1 MYYTNHSRTVFLK
14 KEWKRGPIPM
24 KKRKSSG
31 AQTGPRQMNATKLGY
46 AAMARDRGSALIL
59 GQYATVFQAD
69 VYAIM
74 ACVVEDIKS
83 GYWKISIYILSDS
96 QAVIKAL
103 DNCKINSKLVWDC
116 NNPVRGCKDTKG
128 PKVMRYLTARGSL
141 RPFIGHQPAC
151 GIPDRVAKW
160 AKREMCVLKAPGI
173 LAVHPAQRHSKSFL
187 PDLSVRRTVEFLKF
201 NRFQARQV
209 TGVLTRHC

>member
-1 MYYTNHSRTVFLK
+1 MYSTNHSRTVFLK

-24 KKRKSSG
+24 KKRNSSG

-74 ACVVEDIKS
+74 ACVVEDIKI

-116 NNPVRGCKDTKG
+116 NQSLMLLAERNNSVRGCKDTKG

-151 GIPDRVAKW
+151 GIPDRVAKC
-160 AKREMCVLKAPGI
+160 AESTRNTSSPSSTDT
-173 LAVHPAQRHSKSFL
+173 QRASFRSL
-187 PDLSVRRTVEFLKF
+187 
-201 NRFQARQV
+201 
-209 TGVLTRHC
+209 C